1 MFAPEQG
8 SVCSFAPESSEEELM
23 RFRKILLVSLGLVL
37 FAGANAHQACSTA
50 SAGKSLTKFPVVE
63 SAAPQALS
71 TLLIADGGHPL
82 PPPPP
87 MLADGGHP
95 LPPPP
100 SASVEFGIAA

>member
-37 FAGANAHQACSTA
+37 FAGVSARQACSTA
-50 SAGKSLTKFPVVE
+50 SAGKLLTKFAVVE

-71 TLLIADGGHPL
+71 ILLIADGGHPL
-82 PPPPP
+82 PPPP
-87 MLADGGHP
+87 LAIDGGHP

-100 SASVEFGIAA
+100 SVSIDLGIAV